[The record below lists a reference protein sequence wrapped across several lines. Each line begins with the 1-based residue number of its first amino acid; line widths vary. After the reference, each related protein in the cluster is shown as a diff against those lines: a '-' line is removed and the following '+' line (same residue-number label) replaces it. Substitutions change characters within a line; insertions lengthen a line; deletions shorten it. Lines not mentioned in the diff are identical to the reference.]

1 MNSSFGK
8 VALALIAVG
17 LPLISVDACT
27 AILVGKKAS
36 ATGSVLVGHNL
47 DTSGAIIRYAMFTK
61 RDGKPAMFWDEGKKV
76 AGNDKVSHLFCNEY
90 GVMVTSNNG
99 GVQKEWDGV
108 KYSLPKEGKYSSLK
122 DGGLGYMLRVRMIEK
137 AKSAREAVRIMAELL
152 EEYGYNQL
160 SRNFLIADA
169 EEAWVFS
176 ALYGRRFAAR
186 RVPDDA
192 VCVFPNCLVV
202 NKLQEGDVVSE
213 SFKGKGP
220 DFDMIAAYQGPR
232 TWKSPYNY
240 YRMKEM
246 YRIVAGVNVEDG
258 LAEYPFSMRPAHK
271 ISVEDI
277 KRGLCSHYE
286 GQSFEVKKR
295 HPVKNPKII
304 APICRNTTIE
314 ALVCE
319 MMPKLADIK
328 FHMTV
333 GRPCEVPY
341 STYQPFAGILPPGT
355 VFNEA
360 AEERLKKY
368 ILPLS
373 KQ

>member
-1 MNSSFGK
+1 
-8 VALALIAVG
+8 
-17 LPLISVDACT
+17 
-27 AILVGKKAS
+27 
-36 ATGSVLVGHNL
+36 
-47 DTSGAIIRYAMFTK
+47 
-61 RDGKPAMFWDEGKKV
+61 
-76 AGNDKVSHLFCNEY
+76 
-90 GVMVTSNNG
+90 
-99 GVQKEWDGV
+99 
-108 KYSLPKEGKYSSLK
+108 
-122 DGGLGYMLRVRMIEK
+122 
-137 AKSAREAVRIMAELL
+137 
-152 EEYGYNQL
+152 
-160 SRNFLIADA
+160 
-169 EEAWVFS
+169 
-176 ALYGRRFAAR
+176 
-186 RVPDDA
+186 
-192 VCVFPNCLVV
+192 
-202 NKLQEGDVVSE
+202 
-213 SFKGKGP
+213 
-220 DFDMIAAYQGPR
+220 
-232 TWKSPYNY
+232 
-240 YRMKEM
+240 
-246 YRIVAGVNVEDG
+246 
-258 LAEYPFSMRPAHK
+258 MRPAHK

-368 ILPLS
+368 NLPL
-373 KQ
+373 